1 MHHINNIRRV
11 DFFYK
16 YTLNSPLFVYER
28 DNGFPL
34 TSISRVFIV
43 KSKEATKRGNHA
55 HKECTQ
61 LLVAINGKCKVICD
75 DGKDRKEFILED
87 PSKGLLIPPTI
98 WAEQVYEKDSIL
110 MVLADQLYDETD
122 YIRDYKDFL
131 SFRGIV

>member
-1 MHHINNIRRV
+1 MHHINNIRKV

-43 KSKEATKRGNHA
+43 KAEEATKRGNHA
-55 HKECTQ
+55 HKECIQ

-75 DGKDRKEFILED
+75 DGADRKEFILEN
-87 PSKGLLIPPTI
+87 PSQGLLIPSTI